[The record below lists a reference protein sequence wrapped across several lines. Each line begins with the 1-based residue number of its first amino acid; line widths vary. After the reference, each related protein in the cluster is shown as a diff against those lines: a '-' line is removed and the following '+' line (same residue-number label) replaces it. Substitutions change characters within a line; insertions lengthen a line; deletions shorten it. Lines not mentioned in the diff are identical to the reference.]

1 LSGELSEVKVA
12 RVVLNV
18 AEVFVPFE
26 DFVKAAEAFVALP
39 ADSAATTP

>member
-1 LSGELSEVKVA
+1 LSKELPDVKVA
-12 RVVLNV
+12 RVALNV
-18 AEVFVPFE
+18 AEVFVPFD